1 LDSSGRRFT
10 EAGPS
15 DVSARGPRPS
25 VSAAIMLAVCGV
37 LATATAG
44 TNAGASSDSTPAWCD
59 MTLADLKTLS
69 DPERGLVDLGPR
81 KTTIRAINRLRRP
94 QPTPTRRDNTFERH
108 VWRVKAV
115 ILRDRLQADGDIQ
128 VILVAGHSYLIAE
141 LPAPACLSK
150 TTRARAA
157 IVRARR
163 RFERGCGSP
172 GRSWT
177 NQGAVAYVGGV
188 GLWNLANGQPGHAK
202 NYAELHPV
210 TSVKFVV
217 GCDRP

>member
-1 LDSSGRRFT
+1 MSSGI
-10 EAGPS
+10 
-15 DVSARGPRPS
+15 RPS
-25 VSAAIMLAVCGV
+25 SSVAITLSVCGL
-37 LATATAG
+37 LAAGAAG
-44 TNAGASSDSTPAWCD
+44 TRAGATSRATPAGCD
-59 MTLADLKTLS
+59 KALGDLKTLS
-69 DPERGLVDLGPR
+69 DRQRGLVDLRPR

-94 QPTPTRRDNTFERH
+94 QPTPTSRDNTFERR

-128 VILVAGHSYLIAE
+128 MILVAGHSYLIAE
-141 LPAPACLSK
+141 LPAPGCLSK

-177 NQGAVAYVGGV
+177 NQGAVAYVSGV